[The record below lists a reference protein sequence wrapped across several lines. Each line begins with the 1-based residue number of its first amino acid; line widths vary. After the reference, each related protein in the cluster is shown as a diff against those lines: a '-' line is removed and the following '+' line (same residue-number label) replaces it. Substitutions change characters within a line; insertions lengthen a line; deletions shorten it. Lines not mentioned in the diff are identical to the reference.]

1 MMRESVGEVFQ
12 RTVSAVDKDAPLIRT
27 PTIRSPLGVQW
38 IVPSSAANSVVFSDG
53 TAATSTT

>member
-38 IVPSSAANSVVFSDG
+38 IGAIERRQLG
-53 TAATSTT
+53 CI